1 MRCFMAEFFNSKSQE
16 PNTETNLIYL
26 FCDDLKP
33 FLQKCKFSPSGWKA
47 GPVDI
52 PRYDGWQNNYLS
64 QDLLTWRGLKDGLN
78 GKGTVD
84 LFVGQVDLRDYLI
97 LKVLPQLGG
106 WI

>member
-1 MRCFMAEFFNSKSQE
+1 MTWNHFYKSGSLAQAGGRPGLLTYQGTMAGR
-16 PNTETNLIYL
+16 TTT
-26 FCDDLKP
+26 
-33 FLQKCKFSPSGWKA
+33 
-47 GPVDI
+47 
-52 PRYDGWQNNYLS
+52 LS

-84 LFVGQVDLRDYLI
+84 LFVGQMDLRDYLI